1 MENFIFKSNI
11 NKSICKKVIKYFY
24 KNKDFHVPG
33 ITAQGIN
40 DKIKKSTDLVIS
52 PECQDIEIVD
62 YLNELMKVIT
72 EFKKKYFNIDKTN
85 YKWGVVEHFNIQRY
99 LPNEGFFSWHSERDG
114 DPKTVK
120 RLLVF
125 MTYLNTL
132 KKNGETEFFY
142 QKLKVKPKEGLT
154 LIWPSDWTH
163 YHRGIPSKLEKKY
176 IITGWI
182 SFNDK

>member
-1 MENFIFKSNI
+1 MKNFIFKSNI
-11 NKSICKKVIKYFY
+11 NKNVCKNVIKYFY

-33 ITAQGIN
+33 ITSQGIN
-40 DKIKKSTDLVIS
+40 NKIKKSTDLIIN
-52 PECQDIEIVD
+52 PECQDIEITN
-62 YLNELMKVIT
+62 YLNELMKVII
-72 EFKKKYFNIDKTN
+72 EFKKKYKNIDRTN
-85 YKWGVVEHFNIQRY
+85 YKWGIVENFNIQRY

-142 QKLKVKPKEGLT
+142 QKLKIKPKEGLT

-163 YHRGIPSKLEKKY
+163 LHRGVASEIEKKY